1 MSATDPFSRPAP
13 HLGDALQ
20 WGTLSLAAATA
31 TPDLDAA
38 VLLGHIVGASRALLL
53 AYPERLITGERA
65 LRLCRS
71 GRAAV
76 ARRAGRLSHWPPRVY
91 GPRPAH
97 RPPCLDSSPETE
109 LLVELAL
116 EDARS
121 RLEGGTP
128 PVVADLGTGS
138 GAIAVALVAHEPRLP
153 RVYAAD
159 ISTDALALAADN
171 VSRLGVA
178 DRVTLLHG
186 DLLAPIPGPV
196 DLLVANLPY
205 VAPGDAEILRP
216 CRAYEPAL
224 ALFGD
229 EDGLG
234 HLRRL
239 FADLPAYLRP
249 GASIYLEF
257 GYDQRPALV
266 ALAQT
271 RSPTAPS
278 ASSPTMRAGTASS
291 SPASP
296 TPPRRPGPMITRR
309 PGDPRPT
316 ERVRANCSLAT
327 CRAHLLL
334 MTPRRPM

>member
-1 MSATDPFSRPAP
+1 MSATDPSPAP
-13 HLGDALQ
+13 LRTWGDALQ

-65 LRLCRS
+65 LAF
-71 GRAAV
+71 AALV
-76 ARRAGRLSHWPPRVY
+76 ARRSRGEPVAYLTGHREFMGLDLLIDPRALI
-91 GPRPAH
+91 PR
-97 RPPCLDSSPETE
+97 PETE
-109 LLVELAL
+109 VLVELAL

-171 VSRLGVA
+171 ASRLGVA

-205 VAPGDAEILRP
+205 VAPGDAEILP
-216 CRAYEPAL
+216 PDVRAYEPAL

-271 RSPTAPS
+271 RLPTAAIRVFADYAGWDRILVARLPDAPPTPRPDDNS
-278 ASSPTMRAGTASS
+278 ASRRSTA
-291 SPASP
+291 
-296 TPPRRPGPMITRR
+296 
-309 PGDPRPT
+309 
-316 ERVRANCSLAT
+316 N
-327 CRAHLLL
+327 
-334 MTPRRPM
+334 